1 MLEACKKSDKI
12 LVIVK
17 TNFGKIIGAY
27 APTTIKEGD
36 KSVKITEG
44 FTFYFDNGCVLTIRT
59 SGTEP
64 KIKWYSE
71 IRQLD
76 MTKYAHFKLKIITI

>member
-1 MLEACKKSDKI
+1 ML
-12 LVIVK
+12 
-17 TNFGKIIGAY
+17 
-27 APTTIKEGD
+27 
-36 KSVKITEG
+36 
-44 FTFYFDNGCVLTIRT
+44 TFYFDNGCILTIRT

-76 MTKYAHFKLKIITI
+76 KSKYFFLIFNYYFVLNFFLQRTRDEIKNELDDLVKHMINEFYQPEINGFKARTT

>member
-1 MLEACKKSDKI
+1 MI
-12 LVIVK
+12 
-17 TNFGKIIGAY
+17 
-27 APTTIKEGD
+27 
-36 KSVKITEG
+36 
-44 FTFYFDNGCVLTIRT
+44 TFYFDNGCVLTIRT

-76 MTKYAHFKLKIITI
+76 MTKYAHFKLKIIAI

>member
-1 MLEACKKSDKI
+1 M
-12 LVIVK
+12 V
-17 TNFGKIIGAY
+17 
-27 APTTIKEGD
+27 
-36 KSVKITEG
+36 
-44 FTFYFDNGCVLTIRT
+44 TFYFENGCILTIRT

-76 MTKYAHFKLKIITI
+76 KLK